1 MFLQVLVFP
10 HVEETR
16 DPADSHYTSISKSA
30 SGPSR
35 SQCQSAI
42 WPYICLCLYILVL
55 INIYVRISSI
65 YWINYIK
72 FYLSQSVNQYASG
85 VRVVARPS
93 PAHHV
98 PGITGMWQDGIRAKV
113 SGVMTA
119 VAPSTP
125 RKSLFLIIY
134 YLMHSHVIMDV
145 TNMTVRI
152 G

>member
-1 MFLQVLVFP
+1 MHTLFLLAFLLALRHLLTQFSLEIWLLSLYVFTGFSFFP

-35 SQCQSAI
+35 SSVSRPSGLTYVCVYVI
-42 WPYICLCLYILVL
+42 VV
-55 INIYVRISSI
+55 NIYVWIGSI

-85 VRVVARPS
+85 VRVLARPS

-98 PGITGMWQDGIRAKV
+98 PENIGSGHMWLGVHGGNNSKIR
-113 SGVMTA
+113 
-119 VAPSTP
+119 
-125 RKSLFLIIY
+125 
-134 YLMHSHVIMDV
+134 
-145 TNMTVRI
+145 
-152 G
+152 